1 MAIIKKFRITTFKKE
16 RPKISLSNISF
27 SFNNRQILD
36 DISFIIR
43 EGEICGLLGP
53 NGVGKSTIFNL
64 ITGLLS
70 PDFGEIKINQKDV
83 TDIPIYKRALD
94 FGVAIVPQT
103 GGVFSNLTSLEN
115 LKAISEIVIKEKNQR
130 SFRVEN
136 MISKF
141 QLESVKDIK
150 AKYLSGGQRK
160 RLSIGMSLLSEP
172 KIILMD
178 EPFQGLD
185 IMSTRELQE
194 TIVKL
199 QTEDNTR
206 SCIISDHA
214 ARDLLAISDRAIIL
228 ANKKI
233 AAEGKPSEILNNED
247 ARSAYFGDSFKIN

>member
-1 MAIIKKFRITTFKKE
+1 MGIIKKFRITTFKKE
-16 RPKISLSNISF
+16 INKIRLKKISLSF
-27 SFNNRQILD
+27 HKRQILD
-36 DISFIIR
+36 DISINIR

-53 NGVGKSTIFNL
+53 NGVGKSTLFNIILGLIKPNYGNIF
-64 ITGLLS
+64 
-70 PDFGEIKINQKDV
+70 INDTDV
-83 TDIPIYKRALD
+83 TNLPIYKRAVD
-94 FGVAIVPQT
+94 FSLSVVPQT

-115 LKAISEIVIKEKNQR
+115 LKAISEIVIKNKNERNFKIEK
-130 SFRVEN
+130 

-141 QLESVKDIK
+141 ELDPVKNIK

-160 RLSIGMSLLSEP
+160 KVSIAMSLMSDP

-185 IMSTRELQE
+185 IMSTRDLQE
-194 TIVKL
+194 TIVNL
-199 QTEDNTR
+199 QTEDIKR

-233 AAEGKPSEILNNED
+233 VAEGTPSELLNDIN
-247 ARSAYFGDSFKIN
+247 ARNVYFGDSFKIN